1 MGGCMIRTPKKSP
14 PVVVID
20 PPKNYAHHNGILDR
34 WTEPQIRLL
43 QQTFQGSRAQD
54 GLDFAGFLKVFPH
67 LEKFPEQIRRLAFQA
82 FTPSVAGLIGFR
94 EFCLTLSQILHASQ
108 DDQAAFLFRIFDID
122 LDRSLSTAEF
132 HTLITTCS
140 PYLKS
145 QNLLAPV
152 EGRMDGDQFKA
163 WAKANLSLG
172 EALSCFEVVPGPDQE
187 RKVIEESTKPLRE
200 IDAGTTVF
208 LLSQKWWE
216 AWVFYVRYDDS
227 RHRTASIPPRST
239 STLVGDRP
247 VEIDNMY
254 LLETTSL
261 LCGLK
266 RGLKEG
272 IDYVVVT
279 KGAWKALLSWYGGG
293 PVIKRTVIVGS
304 TGDKKV
310 DLYPPIVRASVQYR
324 RQAKR
329 EPINIVLGSGM
340 SQAESQA
347 AILASLGLKESET
360 LRFWLKIGSEWKQLH
375 HFENPD
381 LSGKELV
388 AEVGEFLNGRTY
400 WPMDQSLAMEAAWR
414 EFRNGSRVDVQ
425 RAPNLWVEAIVI
437 SSTNTHVKVKLTRE
451 NQYEEFPKNSEDLSA
466 PGTKT
471 PSLVPLQSPIPPGA
485 KGLLNLGNT
494 CYLSCILQCVS
505 NTPLL
510 KDYFRNR
517 KNHATHINTTN
528 PSGFKG
534 AMALEV
540 ANVIH
545 DLWESRRPVISP
557 APFHKTLSRCFTQFQ
572 GHNQHDCHELLGVL
586 LDSLHEDLSRGSGQQ
601 STISLKNPE
610 KGQENIQAE
619 QQWKDLQGPHGSA
632 ISDLMGGQT
641 KTTLVCKNCRDTTV
655 LFELFLHIAVP
666 IPVSMTQ
673 ALSFTVFPA
682 TGRLVRY
689 GAVLQKGCNVQ
700 TLAAKIAE
708 IAGLGVDCFLLG
720 DIYSNR
726 LNSFYDPQSL
736 ESLRRQG
743 INARTDLVAYET
755 ETSLTQYE
763 REIARKAKLPLDCE
777 VGDRLDIQADATT
790 WVPGIITHLKQ
801 SSQAREVQIAYF
813 YKEPVNVWIP
823 LKSSSLS
830 TYRTKS
836 RLETDRL
843 LRFHV
848 LHRKVLEGSRPEMI
862 GVPFIVTIGNWMIQQ
877 DLIDLVTQKLIRFIR
892 NSSKKSSL
900 SPSLRSEDSRKSESF
915 KRPFTLKML
924 SKSGAFCYICGSPCQ
939 GCEFPN
945 SKVNLATITSQ
956 TSFTIGVDWSPA
968 CYSFDVLED
977 ESLRSALAEDAK
989 NNAPLSLTHCIN
1001 AFTKEEDLDSAC
1013 ENCKRKAMCMKM
1025 DIWRIPDIL
1034 VFSLKRFAYVSGAP
1048 EKIDQAVDYPL
1059 EGLDMAQWVRKLK
1072 PGIGLTQST
1081 TILQNTYDL
1090 YAVVFH
1096 SGSMEGGHYTT
1107 CCLHEDEGRTRW
1119 LLYDDE
1125 QVLELIGDIQKTVV
1139 SRNAYLLFYRRRK
1152 LSSSNLVNLTCL
1164 S

>member
-1 MGGCMIRTPKKSP
+1 MIKTHKKSLQ
-14 PVVVID
+14 VLVID

-43 QQTFQGSRAQD
+43 QQTFQDSRAQE

-67 LEKFPEQIRRLAFQA
+67 LGKFPEQIRRVAFQA
-82 FTPSVAGLIGFR
+82 FAPSADGLIGFR
-94 EFCLTLSQILHASQ
+94 EFCLTLSQILHANQ

-132 HTLITTCS
+132 QTLITTCS

-145 QNLLAPV
+145 QNLLNPV

-187 RKVIEESTKPLRE
+187 RKVIEESTRPLRE

-247 VEIDNMY
+247 VEIDNEC
-254 LLETTSL
+254 LLETTSQ

-272 IDYVVVT
+272 IDYVVIT
-279 KGAWKALLSWYGGG
+279 EAAWKALISWYGGG
-293 PVIKRTVIVGS
+293 PVVRRSVIVGPA
-304 TGDKKV
+304 GEKKV

-329 EPINIVLGSGM
+329 EPVNIVLGSGM
-340 SQAESQA
+340 SQMESQA

-381 LSGKELV
+381 LAGKELV
-388 AEVGEFLNGRTY
+388 VEVGEFLNGRTY

-425 RAPNLWVEAIVI
+425 RAPNLWVEAVVI
-437 SSTNTHVKVKLTRE
+437 SSTNTHVKVKMTRE
-451 NQYEEFPKNSEDLSA
+451 NQYQEFPKNSEDLSA

-510 KDYFRNR
+510 RDYFRNR

-528 PSGFKG
+528 PNGFKG
-534 AMALEV
+534 AMAVEV

-557 APFHKTLSRCFTQFQ
+557 APFHKTLSRCFTEFQ

-610 KGQENIQAE
+610 KGQENTQAE

-632 ISDLMGGQT
+632 ISDLLGGQT
-641 KTTLVCKNCRDTTV
+641 KTTLICKECKDTTV

-673 ALSFTVFPA
+673 ALNFTVFPA
-682 TGRLVRY
+682 IGRLVRY
-689 GAVLQKGCNVQ
+689 GVVLQKGCNVQ

-708 IAGLGVDCFLLG
+708 LTGLGRDSFLLG

-726 LNSFYDPQSL
+726 LNSFYDSQSL

-743 INARTDLVAYET
+743 IHARTDLVAYET

-763 REIARKAKLPLDCE
+763 REIARKAKSPLDCE
-777 VGDRLDIQADATT
+777 AGDRLDIQADATT
-790 WVPGIITHLKQ
+790 WVPGLVTHLKP

-813 YKEPVNVWIP
+813 FKEPVTVWVP
-823 LKSSSLS
+823 LKSPTLAV
-830 TYRTKS
+830 YRTKS

-848 LHRKVLEGSRPEMI
+848 LHRKQAEGSRPEMI

-892 NSSKKSSL
+892 SSSKKSSL
-900 SPSLRSEDSRKSESF
+900 SSLRPEDSRKSDSF

-945 SKVNLATITSQ
+945 SKVNLATITNQ

-968 CYSFDVLED
+968 CYSFDVMED
-977 ESLRSALAEDAK
+977 DSLRSALAEDAK

-1001 AFTKEEDLDSAC
+1001 AFTKEEDLDSVC
-1013 ENCKRKAMCMKM
+1013 ENCKRKTMCMKM

-1072 PGIGLTQST
+1072 PGVGLTQST

>member
-1 MGGCMIRTPKKSP
+1 MIKTPKKSSQ
-14 PVVVID
+14 VVIVD

-43 QQTFQGSRAQD
+43 QKTYQGSRVPE
-54 GLDFAGFLKVFPH
+54 GLDFSGFLKVFPL
-67 LEKFPEQIRRLAFQA
+67 LEKFPEQIRTVAFQA
-82 FTPSVAGLIGFR
+82 FTPSVDGLIGFR
-94 EFCLTLSQILHASQ
+94 EFCLTLSQILHANQ

-122 LDRSLSTAEF
+122 LDRTLSTEEF
-132 HTLITTCS
+132 QTLVTTCS

-145 QNLLAPV
+145 QSTLAPIQ
-152 EGRMDGDQFKA
+152 GRMNGDQFKV

-187 RKVIEESTKPLRE
+187 RKVIEDSAKPLRE
-200 IDAGTTVF
+200 IDPGTTVF

-247 VEIDNMY
+247 VEIENES
-254 LLETTSL
+254 LIETTTL
-261 LCGLK
+261 ICGLK

-272 IDYVVVT
+272 IDYVVLT
-279 KGAWKALLSWYGGG
+279 DAAWEALLSWYGGG
-293 PVIKRTVIVGS
+293 PTIKRTVILGP
-304 TGDKKV
+304 TGEKKA
-310 DLYPPIVRASVQYR
+310 DLYPPIVRASVQHR
-324 RQAKR
+324 RQPKR
-329 EPINIVLGSGM
+329 EPVNIVLGSGM
-340 SQAESQA
+340 TQAESQV
-347 AILASLGLKESET
+347 AILTGLGLNESET

-381 LSGKELV
+381 LAGKEIV
-388 AEVGEFLNGRTY
+388 VEVGEFLNGRTY
-400 WPMDQSLAMEAAWR
+400 WPMDQSLAMETAWR

-425 RAPNLWVEAIVI
+425 RAPSLWVEAVVI

-451 NQYEEFPKNSEDLSA
+451 NQYAEFPRNSDDLSA

-471 PSLVPLQSPIPPGA
+471 PALVQVQSPVPPGA

-494 CYLSCILQCVS
+494 CYINCILQCVS

-510 KDYFRNR
+510 REYLRDK
-517 KNHATHINTTN
+517 KNHATHINTSN
-528 PSGFKG
+528 PNGFKG

-545 DLWESRRPVISP
+545 DLWESRRPIISP
-557 APFHKTLSRCFTQFQ
+557 SNFHKVLSRCFSQFQ
-572 GHNQHDCHELLGVL
+572 GHDQHDCHELLGVL

-610 KGQENIQAE
+610 MGQENIQAE
-619 QQWKDLQGPHGSA
+619 KQWKDLQGPHGSA

-641 KTTLVCKNCRDTTV
+641 KTTLICKECRDTTV
-655 LFELFLHIAVP
+655 IFELFLHIAVP

-673 ALSFTVFPA
+673 AFSFTLFPNS
-682 TGRLVRY
+682 GRLVRY
-689 GAVLQKGCNVQ
+689 GVVLQKGSNVQ
-700 TLAAKIAE
+700 TLATKIAE
-708 IAGLGVDCFLLG
+708 LTGLGRDCFLLG
-720 DIYSNR
+720 DIYYNR
-726 LNSFYDPQSL
+726 LNSFYDPLSP
-736 ESLRRQG
+736 ETLRRQG

-755 ETSLTQYE
+755 ETSLAQYE
-763 REIARKAKLPLDCE
+763 REIARKAKPPVECE
-777 VGDRLDIQADATT
+777 VGDRVDIQTDTNV
-790 WVPGIITHLKQ
+790 WVSGTITNIKQ
-801 SSQAREVQIAYF
+801 ASQSREAQVSYF
-813 YKEPVNVWIP
+813 DKEPVTVWIP
-823 LKSSSLS
+823 LKSNSL
-830 TYRTKS
+830 TIYRNRS

-848 LHRKVLEGSRPEMI
+848 LHRKVSEGSRPEMI
-862 GVPFIVTIGNWMIQQ
+862 GVPFIVTIGNWMTQQ
-877 DLIDLVTQKLIRFIR
+877 DLIDLITQKLVRFIR
-892 NSSKKSSL
+892 SPSKQSSVSPNFRPEDSKKS
-900 SPSLRSEDSRKSESF
+900 DSF

-924 SKSGAFCYICGSPCQ
+924 SKSGAFCYTCGSPCQ
-939 GCEFPN
+939 GCGFPD
-945 SKVNLATITSQ
+945 SKATLANITSQ
-956 TSFTIGVDWSPA
+956 NAFTVGVDWSFS
-968 CYSFDVLED
+968 CYTFDIAED
-977 ESLRSALAEDAK
+977 NSLRLALAEDAK
-989 NNAPLSLTHCIN
+989 NNAPFSLTDCIN
-1001 AFTKEEDLDSAC
+1001 AFTKEEDLDSVC
-1013 ENCKRKAMCMKM
+1013 ENCKRKTMCMKM

-1034 VFSLKRFAYVSGAP
+1034 GFSLKRFAYLSGAP
-1048 EKIDQAVDYPL
+1048 EKIDQTVDYPL
-1059 EGLDMAQWVRKLK
+1059 VGLDMAQWVRKLK

-1081 TILQNTYDL
+1081 TILQNIYDL

-1107 CCLHEDEGRTRW
+1107 CCLHEDEGKTRW